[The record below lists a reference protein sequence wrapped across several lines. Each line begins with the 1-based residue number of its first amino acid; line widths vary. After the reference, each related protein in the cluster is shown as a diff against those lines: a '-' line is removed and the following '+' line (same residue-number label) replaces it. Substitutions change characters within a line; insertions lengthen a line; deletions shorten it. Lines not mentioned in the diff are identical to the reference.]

1 MLNNC
6 MLTIDHILEFLI
18 QEKQILFF
26 KRERSRRLMLASG
39 TLLNGTSLEF
49 ESHLFCARFIPRW

>member
-6 MLTIDHILEFLI
+6 MLTIDHIFEFLI

-26 KRERSRRLMLASG
+26 KRGRSRRLMLASG
-39 TLLNGTSLEF
+39 TLLNGMSLEF